1 MITRPIRDEAEY
13 EAALSEIA
21 RLMDIAQPASPEED
35 LLDLLAT
42 LVDVYED
49 EHHPV
54 LPPDPIDALEHYL
67 DRKGMTRKA
76 LEPYIGHRGRVA
88 EIMNRRRPLTLD
100 MIRKLEK
107 GTGIPA
113 SVLVQPYELQ
123 PYNHNQYATVPL

>member
-1 MITRPIRDEAEY
+1 MDIHPIRNEADY
-13 EAALSEIA
+13 ETALHEIEQ
-21 RLMDIAQPASPEED
+21 LMEIAQPGSPEED
-35 LLDLLAT
+35 KLDLLAT

-49 EHHPV
+49 AHHPI

-67 DRKGMTRKA
+67 DRKGLTRKA

-113 SVLVQPYELQ
+113 SILVQPYDLQ
-123 PYNHNQYATVPL
+123 PYEQGQYEAVPA